1 MTPAAWRPGGGG
13 GRWYRD
19 HSEELDSLF
28 DRLVQVRDK
37 MGKAL
42 GFGGYTGL
50 GYCRMQRSCY
60 GEEEVARFLGGGAEI
75 SGPRGGG
82 DLPHPGQTA
91 GEGIPHELC

>member
-1 MTPAAWRPGGGG
+1 
-13 GRWYRD
+13 
-19 HSEELDSLF
+19 
-28 DRLVQVRDK
+28 

-42 GFGGYTGL
+42 GFGGYNGL

-60 GEEEVARFLGGGAEI
+60 GEEEVARFREAVRKYLV
-75 SGPRGGG
+75 PRGGG